1 LVKPLTWGGREPAP
15 WSLRRIKMKVI
26 NSGSSEIKLA
36 SKGKFTALKANE
48 VMEMDERTF
57 IALKKIFP
65 ALEAQKEEVIVE
77 AEAQPIE
84 TKKKGTK
91 NGNRK
96 KSK

>member
-1 LVKPLTWGGREPAP
+1 
-15 WSLRRIKMKVI
+15 MKVI
-26 NSGSSEIKLA
+26 NLGSLEIKLA
-36 SKGKFTALKANE
+36 SKGKLTVLKANE

-57 IALKKIFP
+57 VVLKKIFP
-65 ALEAQKEEVIVE
+65 ALEAKKEEVIVE

-91 NGNRK
+91 NGTRK

>member
-1 LVKPLTWGGREPAP
+1 
-15 WSLRRIKMKVI
+15 MKVI
-26 NSGSSEIKLA
+26 NSGSTEIKFITQ
-36 SKGKFTALKANE
+36 GKAIVLKKSESAE
-48 VMEMDERTF
+48 IDERTF
-57 IALKKIFP
+57 AVLHKIFP
-65 ALEAQKEEVIVE
+65 ALIAAVETKETIIE

>member
-1 LVKPLTWGGREPAP
+1 
-15 WSLRRIKMKVI
+15 MKVI
-26 NSGSSEIKLA
+26 NSGAVEIKLVT
-36 SKGKFTALKANE
+36 KGKFTVLKAKE
-48 VMEMDERTF
+48 AMEMDERTF
-57 IALKKIFP
+57 AVLKKMFP

-91 NGNRK
+91 NGTRK